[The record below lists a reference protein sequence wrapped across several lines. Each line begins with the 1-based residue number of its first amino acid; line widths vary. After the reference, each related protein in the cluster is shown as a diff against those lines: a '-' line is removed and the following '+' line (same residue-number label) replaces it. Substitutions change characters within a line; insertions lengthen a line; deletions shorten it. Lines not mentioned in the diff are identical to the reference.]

1 VKGIVIP
8 IVKVIART
16 GVRPNHITILGLIFA
31 IIFILFIWLK
41 YIYLSLLFLILSNLM
56 DGIDGELARLTNSVS
71 ASGAF
76 LDSTIDRLEDSLY
89 LISFIFLNVNA
100 MLISFLIAFSITI
113 SYIRAK
119 AESLKIQMEG
129 VGIIERGERL
139 LFILIAF
146 LFSII
151 GLNDFATYILLLLLV
166 LSIITV
172 YQRIRFV
179 MRKLNF

>member
-1 VKGIVIP
+1 MVLTKLRSRVKGIVIP

-100 MLISFLIAFSITI
+100 MLISFLIAFSIT
-113 SYIRAK
+113 YI
-119 AESLKIQMEG
+119 
-129 VGIIERGERL
+129 
-139 LFILIAF
+139 
-146 LFSII
+146 
-151 GLNDFATYILLLLLV
+151 
-166 LSIITV
+166 V
-172 YQRIRFV
+172 YKSQSRV
-179 MRKLNF
+179 T